1 MTFDAL
7 ISVLMTERPKGLIA
21 VAGPPGSGKTSLSNK
36 LAEAMGPGVQA
47 LPMDGFHLD
56 NATLEAQGLLHRKG
70 APETFDAQG
79 FLDAVTALSEG
90 KLETWP
96 GFDREADSVVPDA
109 IVLAPT
115 ATTFLIEGNYLLLNQ
130 PVWRDLRRFWDQAIW
145 LDVNETVLRRRLVQR
160 WLDHGLSSEA
170 ARARVEDNDMVNA
183 RLIVAQSDLEDA
195 VIFANA

>member
-1 MTFDAL
+1 MTFEAL
-7 ISVLMTERPKGLIA
+7 LSVLTTDPPLRLIA
-21 VAGPPGSGKTSLSNK
+21 LAGPPGSGKTSLAKK

-56 NATLEAQGLLHRKG
+56 NATLETKGLLHRKG

-96 GFDREADSVVPDA
+96 GFDREADRVVPDA
-109 IVLAPT
+109 IVLDPT
-115 ATTFLIEGNYLLLNQ
+115 ATTFLIEGNYLLFNQ

-145 LDVNETVLRRRLVQR
+145 LDVDETVLRRRLVQR

-170 ARARVEDNDMVNA
+170 AKVRADSNDMVNA
-183 RLIVAQSDLEDA
+183 RLIVAQSDLEQA
-195 VIFANA
+195 VIFTNP